1 MTCSDTSTGHIFSI
15 KITMLL
21 DYNSYNITY
30 FFEATKCVE
39 S

>member
-1 MTCSDTSTGHIFSI
+1 MTRSDMSSGHIFSI

-21 DYNSYNITY
+21 DCNSYNIAYLFKT
-30 FFEATKCVE
+30 TKCVE